1 MTIRKTIGSLS
12 QELLQQPFDTRD
24 PIELQ
29 REMQQ
34 EYIDNLI
41 ECVQKNRDHFK
52 GDFFVVVIT
61 KKEPLMQN
69 VLRNYFFARKSC
81 PTPDYDQALYRY
93 NASGEEIEY
102 VWCIPDRETCFV
114 FLENKDKVI
123 FEETQLL
130 QTIIDFDNG
139 VLYKLAKKF
148 NNESENSILID
159 T

>member
-1 MTIRKTIGSLS
+1 MTIRKTVGALS

-29 REMQQ
+29 RDMQQ
-34 EYIDNLI
+34 DYIDNLI

-61 KKEPLMQN
+61 KKEPLLQN

-81 PTPDYDQALYRY
+81 PTPDYDQAVYKY
-93 NASGEEIEY
+93 NASGEDIEY